1 MSIWAAVARAQHHQ
15 YVLGDVPAAVRLLRR
30 CVLQTAR
37 ARAGRGGLGRGTGT
51 GTGRGKSGGRG
62 TLEDALQEGSDD
74 GDGPAGDAAAPAI
87 ADEEE
92 EDEEDEEGE
101 GSDVDS
107 PERAQARLIAR
118 AERASLYTALGHAL
132 MESGE
137 DGAAG
142 QYFRAALRLDQAFAP
157 ASRGL
162 AVRLLCTYSVL
173 VSNAFFPSPRS
184 QPLHT
189 RPGDD
194 VRCWR

>member
-1 MSIWAAVARAQHHQ
+1 VSIWAAVARAQHHQ

-74 GDGPAGDAAAPAI
+74 GDGPAGDDAAPTI
-87 ADEEE
+87 ADKE
-92 EDEEDEEGE
+92 EDEDEEGE
-101 GSDVDS
+101 GNDGDR

-118 AERASLYTALGHAL
+118 AERASLHTALGHAL

-142 QYFRAALRLDQAFAP
+142 RHFRAALRLDHAFAP

-162 AVRLLCTYSVL
+162 AVRV
-173 VSNAFFPSPRS
+173 
-184 QPLHT
+184 
-189 RPGDD
+189 
-194 VRCWR
+194 